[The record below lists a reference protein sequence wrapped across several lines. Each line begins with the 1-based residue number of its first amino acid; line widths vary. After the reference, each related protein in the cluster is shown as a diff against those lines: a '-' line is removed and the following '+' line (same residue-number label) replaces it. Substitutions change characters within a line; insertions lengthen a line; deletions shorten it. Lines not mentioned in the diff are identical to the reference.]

1 MEQKIIGTNA
11 PRVEDMIDDETGKAL
26 SEIIYNEMGEE
37 DIDGVILTAGEP
49 EGPNAVTEG

>member
-1 MEQKIIGTNA
+1 MEQRIIGANA

-26 SEIIYNEMGEE
+26 AEIIYNEMGEE
-37 DIDGVILTAGEP
+37 DTDGVILTAGEP